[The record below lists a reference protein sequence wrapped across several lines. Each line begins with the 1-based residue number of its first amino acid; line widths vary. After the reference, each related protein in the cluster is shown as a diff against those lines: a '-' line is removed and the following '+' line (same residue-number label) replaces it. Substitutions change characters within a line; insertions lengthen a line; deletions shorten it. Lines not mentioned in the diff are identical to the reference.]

1 MEFSIQ
7 TWVMFMVKNLPMTD
21 NVIQFRTKNTGTA
34 NTNAVL
40 DDEFNYNVDYLDDMS
55 DDVTF
60 TLDELLEEYLDI
72 ERKEE
77 YYRDI
82 HMIGECIRSLLY
94 RQNKIPHPLQ
104 TYVDESI
111 SVTIKDGKALAE
123 WFDTSNFDNER

>member
-1 MEFSIQ
+1 MGRNQ
-7 TWVMFMVKNLPMTD
+7 NMTD
-21 NVIQFRTKNTGTA
+21 NVIQFKPRNEGAA

-40 DDEFNYNVDYLDDMS
+40 DDQFNYNVDYLDDMS
-55 DDVTF
+55 DQVTF
-60 TLDELLEEYLDI
+60 TLDDLLEEYLDI
-72 ERKEE
+72 VRDKE
-77 YYRDI
+77 YYKDI

>member
-1 MEFSIQ
+1 MCMGRNQ
-7 TWVMFMVKNLPMTD
+7 NMTD
-21 NVIQFRTKNTGTA
+21 NVIQFKPRNEGAA

-40 DDEFNYNVDYLDDMS
+40 DDQFNYNVDYLDDMS
-55 DDVTF
+55 DQVTF
-60 TLDELLEEYLDI
+60 TLDDLLEEYLDI
-72 ERKEE
+72 VRDKE
-77 YYRDI
+77 YYKDI